1 MRYERRDSVNKNG
14 NSFEIMNLK
23 NILLQNLETKIR
35 HLSKIL
41 SPKSK
46 PSKSLFILLISF
58 FDVEFNFHHFRIYQC
73 FRIASFNK
81 PWFYFVFVLLKVSHA
96 GTQSTDAKSLVKYY
110 GKFAMV
116 CNSWWKMKVLVP
128 VSHLS
133 Q

>member
-1 MRYERRDSVNKNG
+1 MRYERCDNVNKNG
-14 NSFEIMNLK
+14 NSLEIMNLK

-35 HLSKIL
+35 RLSKIL

-73 FRIASFNK
+73 FRTGSFYK
-81 PWFYFVFVLLKVSHA
+81 PWSYFVFVLLKVSHV
-96 GTQSTDAKSLVKYY
+96 GTQSTDAKSLVKYH
-110 GKFAMV
+110 GKFIMV
-116 CNSWWKMKVLVP
+116 CTSWWKMKVLVQ